1 MTINASGLSS
11 HDANMGSCA
20 ASGGLIG
27 ATGSAFRRSSAI
39 LSNHDG
45 LAIRLVFF
53 AGIITILHKS
63 KAYEIHWGELPPY
76 AVVFAVCLGIAALL
90 YEMNATT
97 YALRAFWNGRL
108 VGTLGWSAIWIV
120 AFAYSM
126 NQWVGAAS
134 ETEGA
139 KSNVHKAAFHQT
151 VDTRKAKETAQKTVD
166 RLEQKLVMAPI
177 RTPDAAQ
184 AAIDNAKANRFWKA
198 TNECKETKGPQTR
211 QFCSDY
217 ASAVADKAGAT
228 EAIALREELKLAKA
242 ELGNASKAVAGTKVE
257 VSESRNDLVIL
268 TKYAGMAEDDARTF
282 NAIGSIIAI
291 SIFLSLAT
299 ALRELEHLRAT
310 QKRVPMFPVRQWY
323 GALYKFL
330 TGKDLGPG
338 NTLVIDEGHF
348 KAVRQSLGQAMRT
361 A

>member
-1 MTINASGLSS
+1 MTDTTADRGAIGTMS
-11 HDANMGSCA
+11 DAMTRAKKNFA
-20 ASGGLIG
+20 ASI
-27 ATGSAFRRSSAI
+27 
-39 LSNHDG
+39 SNHDG
-45 LAIRLVFF
+45 WAIRLVFL
-53 AGIITILHKS
+53 AGILTILHK
-63 KAYEIHWGELPPY
+63 AGVQNVGFAVPPY

-108 VGTLGWSAIWIV
+108 VGTLGWSCIWIV
-120 AFAYSM
+120 AFVYSM
-126 NQWVGAAS
+126 NQWIGAAS
-134 ETEGA
+134 ENEGN
-139 KSNVHKAAFHQT
+139 KSNMHKAAYVSFS
-151 VDTRKAKETAQKTVD
+151 DTRDELTSAKAEVN
-166 RLEQKLVMAPI
+166 RLEQRLTLKPI
-177 RTPDAAQ
+177 RNADQAQ
-184 AAIDNAKANRFWKA
+184 AAIDNAKAHKFWKV

-217 ASAVADKAGAT
+217 ASAVADKAGST
-228 EAIALREELKLAKA
+228 EMLTVAEEMKQAKDRLAKA
-242 ELGNASKAVAGTKVE
+242 QAAAGNTKAE
-257 VSESRNDLVIL
+257 VSENRNDLMLL
-268 TKYAGMAEDDARTF
+268 TKYAGMNETDARAL
-282 NAIGSIIAI
+282 NALGSIIAI